1 MAFNAVSET
10 VKSGVVKIILSG
22 ELDANSA
29 GVFRSEIENASSQH
43 PKHLALVMQDVSYM
57 ASAGV
62 RVLVFAKQKMGSG
75 VDIFV
80 IAPQD
85 SVLET
90 LQLTG
95 MDQALYVLDKYDAAR
110 IENV

>member
-10 VKSGVVKIILSG
+10 LKPGVVKITLTG

-29 GVFRSEIENASSQH
+29 GVFRAEIENAASQH
-43 PKHLALVMQDVSYM
+43 PKHLALVMDGVGYM

-62 RVLVFAKQKMGSG
+62 RVLVFAKQKMGAG

-80 IAPQD
+80 VAPQD

-95 MDQALYVLDKYDAAR
+95 MDQALYILEKYDAAR
-110 IENV
+110 IETL

>member
-10 VKSGVVKIILSG
+10 VKPGVVKITLSG

-29 GVFRSEIENASSQH
+29 GVFRSEIENVASQK
-43 PKHLALVMQDVSYM
+43 PKHLVLLMEGVGYM

-62 RVLVFAKQKMGSG
+62 RVLVFAKQKMGAG

-80 IAPQD
+80 VAPQE

-95 MDQALYVLDKYDAAR
+95 MNQALYILEKYDAAR

>member
-10 VKSGVVKIILSG
+10 IKPGVIKITLSG
-22 ELDANSA
+22 ELDAGSA
-29 GVFRSEIENASSQH
+29 GVFRAEIENASAQK
-43 PKHLALVMQDVSYM
+43 PKHLVLMMEDIAYM

-62 RVLVFAKQKMGSG
+62 RVLVFAKQKMGAG

-80 IAPQD
+80 VAPQE

-95 MDQALYVLDKYDAAR
+95 MSQALYILDAYDAGR